1 MTCDG
6 TFVYDTTLGKFI
18 LSPFLAWNSYFDL
31 GICVDPSTIP
41 CGSPCAPDCTTEI
54 SEKDIINAIEEQ
66 VECEANYVTS
76 QLVSTIENLIA
87 TGQTSKSSNLCPIR
101 VREALATW
109 MHAYHLF

>member
-6 TFVYDTTLGKFI
+6 TFVYDTTLGKFSHDFFVI
-18 LSPFLAWNSYFDL
+18 LLFYL
-31 GICVDPSTIP
+31 GVCVDPSTIP

-54 SEKDIINAIEEQ
+54 SEKDIITAIEEQ

-87 TGQTSKSSNLCPIR
+87 TGQTSKSSIRCPSLLSLMTLI
-101 VREALATW
+101 
-109 MHAYHLF
+109 

>member
-6 TFVYDTTLGKFI
+6 TFVYDTTLGKFSHDFFCY
-18 LSPFLAWNSYFDL
+18 LQHRNSDFHL
-31 GICVDPSTIP
+31 GVCVDPTTIP

-54 SEKDIINAIEEQ
+54 SEKDIVTAIEEQ

-87 TGQTSKSSNLCPIR
+87 TGQTSKSSIRCPSS
-101 VREALATW
+101 VPFVSAKP
-109 MHAYHLF
+109 